1 MIYEQILLRFVSF
14 FGLLFFLSCT
24 GHLTLRSIRNLS
36 HFQIFLETLSDV
48 SIYRT
53 LAGISKNP
61 TIKITREILFT
72 IYEQILFRP
81 FLSCFLIFSSSFSF
95 LRHGEFDASLILE
108 SLIFLDLLELAYIK
122 RGSNLLYR
130 YFNLFTVYDY
140 CRVTLSS
147 SLKSIHLEL

>member
-81 FLSCFLIFSSSFSF
+81 FLSCFLIFSF
-95 LRHGEFDASLILE
+95 LLP
-108 SLIFLDLLELAYIK
+108 FLFFGTE
-122 RGSNLLYR
+122 NL
-130 YFNLFTVYDY
+130 
-140 CRVTLSS
+140 TLR
-147 SLKSIHLEL
+147 